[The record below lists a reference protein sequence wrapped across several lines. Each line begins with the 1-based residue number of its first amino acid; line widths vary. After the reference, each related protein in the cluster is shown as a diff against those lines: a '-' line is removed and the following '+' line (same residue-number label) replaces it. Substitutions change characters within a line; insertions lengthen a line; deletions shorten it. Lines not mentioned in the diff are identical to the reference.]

1 MINKIFSILQKDL
14 KIEFSK
20 GHLFFSVILYV
31 VSSIY
36 IVYLS
41 FQPSGLFNLEVWVS
55 IFWILILFASI
66 SSVSKS
72 FFQESQKRN
81 LYYYFIVSPDELIIS
96 KLVYNFLFLSGI
108 VLLTFIIFSFLLG
121 DIIISKNFF
130 VVLLILG
137 SLSISNC
144 LTLISAISY
153 QVENN
158 SLIISV
164 LSFPVILPILLLLVR
179 VSKISS
185 IDFSWNLIREDIYLL
200 ILLNIILLALT
211 KVLFNYL
218 WRN

>member
-1 MINKIFSILQKDL
+1 M
-14 KIEFSK
+14 
-20 GHLFFSVILYV
+20 
-31 VSSIY
+31 
-36 IVYLS
+36 
-41 FQPSGLFNLEVWVS
+41 
-55 IFWILILFASI
+55 
-66 SSVSKS
+66 
-72 FFQESQKRN
+72 
-81 LYYYFIVSPDELIIS
+81 
-96 KLVYNFLFLSGI
+96 
-108 VLLTFIIFSFLLG
+108 
-121 DIIISKNFF
+121 
-130 VVLLILG
+130 VLLILG

-164 LSFPVILPILLLLVR
+164 LGFPVILPILLLLVR
-179 VSKISS
+179 ISKISS

>member
-1 MINKIFSILQKDL
+1 MQKDL

-36 IVYLS
+36 IVYLFS
-41 FQPSGLFNLEVWVS
+41 TKRS
-55 IFWILILFASI
+55 IQFRSLGVNFLILILFASI

-164 LSFPVILPILLLLVR
+164 LGFPVILPILLLLVR
-179 VSKISS
+179 ISKISS
-185 IDFSWNLIREDIYLL
+185 IDFS
-200 ILLNIILLALT
+200 
-211 KVLFNYL
+211 
-218 WRN
+218 